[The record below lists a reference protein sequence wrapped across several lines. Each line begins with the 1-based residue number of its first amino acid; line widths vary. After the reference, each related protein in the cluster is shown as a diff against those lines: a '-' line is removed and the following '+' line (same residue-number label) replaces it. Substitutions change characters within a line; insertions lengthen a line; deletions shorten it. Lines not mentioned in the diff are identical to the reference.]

1 MKVALGQFAVEI
13 ESEKNLLTCLDLMQK
28 SQQAGAD
35 LLVLPEGICS
45 RNIADP
51 ELVLKA
57 AQAIDGPFITR
68 LAEATVHNALTV
80 VFCMHVPVPDKHNK
94 VWNVQ
99 VVLAGGKVAA
109 AYKKLHL
116 YDAFATR
123 ESDYVEPGS
132 DVPPLLNIA
141 GFKVGLMTCYDL
153 RFPELARRL
162 CSDGAEV
169 LLCPSAWLKGPLKEH
184 HWQVLNTA
192 RALENT
198 AYMVSAG
205 ECGPRN
211 IGMSMVVDP
220 LGVVVAQ
227 AAENPALLFCEL
239 DKARVEHARRV
250 LPVLQN
256 RRFIRPELQTKKT
269 A

>member
-1 MKVALGQFAVEI
+1 MKVALGQFAVEL
-13 ESEKNLLTCLDLMQK
+13 EPERNVLTCLDLIQK

-35 LLVLPEGICS
+35 LLLLPEGICA

-51 ELVLKA
+51 QIVLKA
-57 AQAIDGPFITR
+57 AQAIDGPFVTR
-68 LAEATVHNALTV
+68 LAAATADSRLTV
-80 VFCMHVPVPDKHNK
+80 VFCMHVPVPDQQDK

-99 VVLAGGKVAA
+99 VVLAGGQVVAS
-109 AYKKLHL
+109 YKKLHL
-116 YDAFATR
+116 YDAFNTR
-123 ESDYVEPGS
+123 ESEYVEPGS
-132 DVPPLLNIA
+132 EVPDLLSIA
-141 GFKVGLMTCYDL
+141 GFRVGLMTCYDL

-162 CSDGAEV
+162 SIAGAEV

-198 AYMVSAG
+198 AYVVATG
-205 ECGPRN
+205 ECGARN

-220 LGVVVAQ
+220 LGVVIAQ
-227 AAENPALLFCEL
+227 AAEGPTLLFCEL
-239 DKARVEHARRV
+239 DKARLARAREV

-256 RRFIRPELQTKKT
+256 RRFAPAELL